1 MEHFL
6 KCLKLIFGKENGAE
20 FDDIFLNDYPYE
32 LDEDE
37 YEQFYAHY
45 QHNSPN
51 NSTDS
56 IDTDADSDLSDS
68 ELDSA
73 KADHIAK
80 EKLNGFS
87 NNPNHHADDS
97 SSSSYESSHRP
108 TRSTRHAKPKTEPKL
123 SNGTTN
129 INANINN
136 PSSHMDKFKILKIS
150 FNDKETRNRF
160 MHYNKAFK
168 FNDSKQCAYWS
179 SYNQKVLSKLEHEA
193 STKRTKANDADSGEF
208 QQALEQFKREKKEL
222 NGFILTSFS
231 SSQDELAAL
240 NQVYYGPY
248 YKPKLKPTVA
258 KQTLKAKPN
267 KVNDKLLETV
277 LSSKVINVNTESEL
291 KSLNDAFIKK
301 HQLKSREPD
310 SDRSYKPIKKSY
322 DDRTATSEESV
333 LKIVNQSH
341 ADLINRCVC
350 LSTIF
355 RNLSFVPGN
364 DVELCKYT
372 LLLKMLARLLILKH
386 SHSICVPSR
395 SEHDANEPS
404 DVEYLVDEEF
414 ECIKELSGKSLL
426 YKVKS
431 EASRG
436 ASGSAEEWW
445 WECVSALR
453 ENTLVTVANL
463 AGAINLNGL
472 DEDVIELYAHGLV
485 HWAICKSNDA
495 QDALPNIADTSL
507 ISPQRLAV
515 EALSKMTI
523 NEINVDLV
531 LATISN
537 MRPYLN
543 MLVGLLGAEW
553 LVKRDDETLRE
564 FAIVLLTALA
574 KCDQFAA
581 RLIAK
586 YASHLITFIEEFEE
600 QTRRIALTHPSASI
614 FQNPQVYDSNINDEH
629 LGTTVDMIR
638 RCSSC
643 IMYLAVYA
651 ENIPHIMKHEHRL
664 LDLTTSQY
672 VDFKVVQTL
681 AEVLFY
687 CSSSASS
694 F

>member
-37 YEQFYAHY
+37 YEEFYANY
-45 QHNSPN
+45 QQKN
-51 NSTDS
+51 NNDS
-56 IDTDADSDLSDS
+56 FDTENDSDLSDF

-73 KADHIAK
+73 KTNHIYK

-87 NNPNHHADDS
+87 NNHHADDS
-97 SSSSYESSHRP
+97 SSSYESSNRP
-108 TRSTRHAKPKTEPKL
+108 TRSNTRHTKPKTEPKL
-123 SNGTTN
+123 SNGNNTN
-129 INANINN
+129 NQN
-136 PSSHMDKFKILKIS
+136 SHMDKFKILKIS

-168 FNDSKQCAYWS
+168 FNDSKQCAYWA
-179 SYNQKVLSKLEHEA
+179 SYNKKILSKFDET
-193 STKRTKANDADSGEF
+193 STTTTKRTKTNPDKDSVEF
-208 QQALEQFKREKKEL
+208 KQALEQFKREKKEL
-222 NGFILTSFS
+222 NNFILTSFS
-231 SSQDELAAL
+231 SQDELDTL

-248 YKPKLKPTVA
+248 YKPKLKQPVP
-258 KQTLKAKPN
+258 KQSTKAKPN
-267 KVNDKLLETV
+267 KVDKLLETV
-277 LSSKVINVNTESEL
+277 LNSKVINVNTESEL
-291 KSLNDAFIKK
+291 KSLNDEFIKK
-301 HQLKSREPD
+301 HQLKSEPD
-310 SDRSYKPIKKSY
+310 SSSSYKPIKKPY
-322 DDRTATSEESV
+322 DDQTVSNEESV
-333 LKIVNQSH
+333 FKIVNQSH
-341 ADLINRCVC
+341 TDLINRCVC

-355 RNLSFVPGN
+355 RNLSFIPGN
-364 DVELCKYT
+364 DVELCKYN
-372 LLLKMLARLLILKH
+372 LLLKILARLLILKH
-386 SHSICVPSR
+386 SHNIFIPKN
-395 SEHDANEPS
+395 SEYEENELDDDNSEP
-404 DVEYLVDEEF
+404 DLNQHEYLDEEF
-414 ECIKELSGKSLL
+414 ECIKELNNKSLL
-426 YKVKS
+426 YKVKNKS
-431 EASRG
+431 KRASD
-436 ASGSAEEWW
+436 SAEEWW
-445 WECVSALR
+445 WECVSTLR

-495 QDALPNIADTSL
+495 QDALPTIADTSL
-507 ISPQRLAV
+507 ISPQRLAI

-523 NEINVDLV
+523 NEINVDLI

-543 MLVGLLGAEW
+543 MLISLLSAEW

-564 FAIVLLTALA
+564 FAIVLLTAMA

-600 QTRRIALTHPSASI
+600 QTRRIALTHPNASI

-629 LGTTVDMIR
+629 LGTTIDMIR

-687 CSSSASS
+687 CSSSASN